1 MRGQSLLETFP
12 GSNEMSVIRNS
23 TKKMKVCCVAAIVIG
38 IFMTC
43 PLFAQD
49 VPPAETDPKADNDRV
64 YYENG
69 LSLYKMKNYDK
80 ALLLFGEYL
89 ELYPEGAFRKDALRN
104 MGDIYLSRFDYQKA
118 LKYYQY
124 LYQEYNSEEE
134 GIGGYFQMG
143 ICYSRMGNSKKAVD
157 IFKDIIDTYPA
168 SRYAQKARTQLDV
181 EDIIKK

>member
-1 MRGQSLLETFP
+1 MRAVIFAVFISCALLAADEPQS
-12 GSNEMSVIRNS
+12 
-23 TKKMKVCCVAAIVIG
+23 
-38 IFMTC
+38 
-43 PLFAQD
+43 
-49 VPPAETDPKADNDRV
+49 ETDPKANNDRV

-69 LSLYKMKNYDK
+69 LSLYKMKNNDK
-80 ALLLFGEYL
+80 ALLIFGEYL
-89 ELYPEGAFRKDALRN
+89 ELYPEGAFRKDALRT

-118 LKYYQY
+118 LKYYQN

-143 ICYSRMGNSKKAVD
+143 ICYSRMGDSKKAVD

-168 SRYAQKARTQLDV
+168 SRYAQKARTQLDI

>member
-1 MRGQSLLETFP
+1 
-12 GSNEMSVIRNS
+12 MSVIKNR
-23 TKKMKVCCVAAIVIG
+23 TRKMIVCRLCVVAIG
-38 IFMTC
+38 IFMSFS
-43 PLFAQD
+43 LFAADAPQT
-49 VPPAETDPKADNDRV
+49 ESDPKADNDRV

-69 LSLYKMKNYDK
+69 LSLYKMKNNDK
-80 ALLLFGEYL
+80 ALLLFAEYL

-104 MGDIYLSRFDYQKA
+104 IGDIYLSRFDYQKA

-168 SRYAQKARTQLDV
+168 SRYAQKARTQLDI